1 MKLIAAFI
9 LGVSLGFGVFR
20 IYVQPQVVKREET
33 QNKEVLSYLSGSV
46 GQEQEEVY
54 LGPTYVPLPSLS
66 PSPTPVVKPTA
77 QPTLQPTSFVASST
91 INPSPSPTPTPESE
105 PTEIQDYWSPP
116 EMDPIFAR
124 FAGEYG
130 VDKNTL
136 ERIAVC
142 ESHFNP
148 NARNGP
154 YLGMFQFSSRS
165 WISARSQM
173 GLDTNPDL
181 RTNIEESIRTAAF
194 MLKTRGTSPWPAC
207 LR

>member
-20 IYVQPQVVKREET
+20 IYVQPQVVERVEV
-33 QNKEVLSYLSGSV
+33 QNQEVLSQVSK
-46 GQEQEEVY
+46 EESESLVY
-54 LGPTYVPLPSLS
+54 SGPTYVLLPSPMPTSTLA
-66 PSPTPVVKPTA
+66 PTPVVTIFPS
-77 QPTLQPTSFVASST
+77 PTLQPEVLSSPTSE
-91 INPSPSPTPTPESE
+91 PSPTSIPTP
-105 PTEIQDYWSPP
+105 TEVQDYWSPP

-124 FAGEYG
+124 YAGEYG

-148 NARNGP
+148 NARNGA
-154 YLGMFQFSSRS
+154 YLGMFQFSESS

-181 RTNIEESIRTAAF
+181 RTNVEESIRTAAY
-194 MLKTRGTSPWPAC
+194 MLKVRGTSPWPAC